1 MQFSSLIF
9 FNQKNDQIDS
19 IVYDSSQIDSLDIA
33 AKRIREL
40 EMDLAQSKVS
50 QVETECHNETLKHQL
65 NTMHAKNTAGT
76 PNNNNNPTAN
86 QTWRS
91 KWDNLTTNVA
101 TNVSIPTFQSHISN
115 FAHQLNS
122 FDETK

>member
-1 MQFSSLIF
+1 MLTLIVF
-9 FNQKNDQIDS
+9 KQKIDEIDS
-19 IVYDSSQIDSLDIA
+19 IVHDSSQIDSLDIA

-50 QVETECHNETLKHQL
+50 QVETECHNQTLQHQL
-65 NTMHAKNTAGT
+65 NAMHAKNMAGT
-76 PNNNNNPTAN
+76 PNNNNPTAN
-86 QTWRS
+86 QSWRS